1 MAEHSFE
8 DILSKARE
16 GNDSA
21 FEKIV
26 EMKKEKVFWIAYR
39 IVGDTEEAKE
49 VTQKT
54 MIKLWKIIKK
64 YNSEYKFDTWLFRIV
79 TNLAIDQHRHLKR
92 FKAFSLEDT
101 ETGFSAL
108 AGKNENDDSAMDMEK
123 IFQHVTAVLTEKQK
137 AIFILSV
144 IEGLSSEQI
153 AEILELSSST
163 VRNHLA
169 QAREKLRR
177 EMNNRFPEYSLGRI

>member
-1 MAEHSFE
+1 MAERSFE
-8 DILSKARE
+8 EIISRARE
-16 GNDSA
+16 GDNTA

-54 MIKLWKIIKK
+54 MIKLWKVIRK

-92 FKAFSLEDT
+92 FKALSLEDT
-101 ETGFSAL
+101 ETGFSPL
-108 AGKNENDDSAMDMEK
+108 AGKNEDGDSVMDMDK
-123 IFQHVTAVLTEKQK
+123 IFQCVTSVLTEKQK
-137 AIFILSV
+137 TIFILSV

-153 AEILELSSST
+153 ADILALSSST

-169 QAREKLRR
+169 QSREKLRS
-177 EMNNRFPEYSLGRI
+177 EMNDKFPEYSLGRI